1 MFKTVTM
8 KKMYPAQIVIGRGF
22 VSFIGVDKDYNS
34 SEPAMTIQLFAV
46 DDIVQKDLRQ
56 KLEK

>member
-22 VSFIGVDKDYNS
+22 VSFIGVDEHLIHLN
-34 SEPAMTIQLFAV
+34 Q
-46 DDIVQKDLRQ
+46 Q
-56 KLEK
+56 